1 MEWARATSGK
11 EVERP
16 LLKALGGLEPRT
28 SPHPRSERQL
38 VATGGSRA
46 RLSLCR
52 FRRPARRS
60 LAARRLESK
69 KLGDEESD
77 QPDRRRV
84 AGVGS
89 EEHGEKGRSDNKAR
103 DARPP
108 QRHSRGGRQD
118 VHRLLLARAPVR
130 RSCLERRE
138 PLGKTRR
145 SAAMQKRNLRVSFTW
160 MPAPSVFGWR
170 RRSAG
175 RGRRRSLWTEPP
187 RRIGPSKPARWS
199 EKPFSRWTKRLRY
212 RARPR
217 YKARRGSSLSEGS
230 VYGWVRGVTFD
241 ALDSEQR
248 RTPRGHIRLNPA
260 RAFHCVCRA
269 RYVSC
274 RT

>member
-170 RRSAG
+170 EQRERQRAILEQAARHFDAGDLRVAVGDVPSGQSRRGASGPRSRRGGRKSRSHDGLSGFATG
-175 RGRRRSLWTEPP
+175 RGHGTKHVEGRVCQRAPYTDGSAASHSMHS
-187 RRIGPSKPARWS
+187 IPSNA
-199 EKPFSRWTKRLRY
+199 ERLVDT
-212 RARPR
+212 
-217 YKARRGSSLSEGS
+217 S
-230 VYGWVRGVTFD
+230 D
-241 ALDSEQR
+241 
-248 RTPRGHIRLNPA
+248 
-260 RAFHCVCRA
+260 
-269 RYVSC
+269 
-274 RT
+274 